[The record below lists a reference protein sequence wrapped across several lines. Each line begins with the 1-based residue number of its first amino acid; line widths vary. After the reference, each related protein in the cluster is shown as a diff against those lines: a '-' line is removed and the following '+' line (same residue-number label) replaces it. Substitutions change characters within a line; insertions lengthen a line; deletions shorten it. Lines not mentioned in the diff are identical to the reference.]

1 VGAATSEATIA
12 APTVAQIQ
20 SRLAPPTPPPI
31 PPGYAPLNDLLGTQ
45 LGDFE
50 ARLNASWDHSQGST
64 VFATDL
70 LYANGNLGEALLTPQ
85 MMNLNRTLLDRLQAL
100 GVEGVVVAI
109 KFPLLSPSF
118 PRSAD
123 YLNFYK
129 EIVLECHE
137 RGMRVLVESGA
148 IFSGTPYSTVHV
160 DWSQYTRDSFFQ
172 GLEDQLL
179 LIATQVRPDYLTLAN
194 EPTTDAALT
203 GFQITPAVWGAFLQD
218 ASSKVDR
225 SSGLKVGA
233 GTGTWEDPAF
243 MSEAMSI
250 PGLDY
255 IDLHIYP
262 LGPNGLYLDRALD
275 YAQEAHAAGKGVT
288 ISECWLYKASPAEL
302 GNGLGDMQKIMNRDV
317 WSFWSPSD
325 ERFVLDMIDL
335 ADASRMDFVSFFW
348 ARNFFAYLDYASTPQ
363 DLSTQE
369 FNQRINQ
376 ASLASLQAGSLSL
389 LGQFL
394 QGQLGKRVS
403 P

>member
-233 GTGTWEDPAF
+233 GTGTW
-243 MSEAMSI
+243 
-250 PGLDY
+250 
-255 IDLHIYP
+255 
-262 LGPNGLYLDRALD
+262 
-275 YAQEAHAAGKGVT
+275 
-288 ISECWLYKASPAEL
+288 
-302 GNGLGDMQKIMNRDV
+302 
-317 WSFWSPSD
+317 
-325 ERFVLDMIDL
+325 
-335 ADASRMDFVSFFW
+335 
-348 ARNFFAYLDYASTPQ
+348 
-363 DLSTQE
+363 
-369 FNQRINQ
+369 
-376 ASLASLQAGSLSL
+376 
-389 LGQFL
+389 
-394 QGQLGKRVS
+394 
-403 P
+403 